1 MIDRKHRLRSEPYGL
16 EDLKDIMAF
25 LRSPEGC
32 AWDRDQSH
40 MSLRRHVVEEAYEV
54 VDAVESGR
62 PERLRDELGDLL
74 MQVVFHAQIAKEN
87 GEFAFEQVVDG
98 ICRKLVSRH
107 THVFGVDEAD
117 SPGAVVQNWEKNKK
131 AEKGLLDQ
139 ASVMEDVPRTLP
151 ALMRSEKVQQ
161 KARQVGFDWNDPSQV
176 EAKVREEIE
185 EIAEARA
192 LRDGDA
198 IASEIGDLLFAVVN
212 YARFLGV
219 QPEMALNESTDRFI
233 RRFRHVETAAVDS
246 GRELLQMTLD
256 EMDVLWEQAKTK
268 ERELGRR

>member
-87 GEFAFEQVVDG
+87 GEFAFEQVIDG

-246 GRELLQMTLD
+246 GRELIQMTLD
-256 EMDVLWEQAKTK
+256 EMDVLWEQAKKK

>member
-1 MIDRKHRLRSEPYGL
+1 MIDRKHRLKSEPYTL

-32 AWDRDQSH
+32 AWDRDQTH

-62 PERLRDELGDLL
+62 PERLCDELGDLL
-74 MQVVFHAQIAKEN
+74 MQVVFHARIAEEDE
-87 GEFAFEQVVDG
+87 GFAFEQVVDG

-107 THVFGVDEAD
+107 THVFGADEAE
-117 SPGAVVQNWEKNKK
+117 SPGAVVQNWEKNKRV
-131 AEKGLLDQ
+131 EKGLVSQ
-139 ASVMEDVPRTLP
+139 ASVMEDVARTLP

-176 EAKVREEIE
+176 EAKVREELE
-185 EIAEARA
+185 EIAEARS

-198 IASEIGDLLFAVVN
+198 IASEVGDLLFAVVN

-219 QPEMALNESTDRFI
+219 QPEMALNESTDRFV

-246 GRELLQMTLD
+246 GRELVQMTLD
-256 EMDVLWEQAKTK
+256 EMDVLWEQAKRT
-268 ERELGRR
+268 EREMGRR

>member
-54 VDAVESGR
+54 VDAVELGR

-246 GRELLQMTLD
+246 GRELIQMTLD

-268 ERELGRR
+268 ERKLGRR